1 MGMAC
6 SSEAPQDAAGA
17 SLSPRGAASV
27 QRPEEQDAMRVET
40 VTLEGARVRLEP
52 MREAHADGL
61 VAAGCGLFRFFPF
74 SLDTEDAMRA
84 YVRACAAASPD
95 AGMLPFVTVDRA
107 TRRVVGAT
115 SFLAIEPAHKRLEIG
130 ATWLTPELQRSA
142 LNTEAKLLQ
151 LTHCFERLGC
161 NRVEF
166 KTDERNERSRAA
178 LARIGAKEEGR
189 FRAHMV
195 MPDGRLRTSVWFSVI
210 ASEWP
215 GVKQQLTAKLRD

>member
-1 MGMAC
+1 M
-6 SSEAPQDAAGA
+6 Q
-17 SLSPRGAASV
+17 V
-27 QRPEEQDAMRVET
+27 RP
-40 VTLEGARVRLEP
+40 VTLEGVHVRLEP

-61 VAAGCGLFRFFPF
+61 VAAGCGRGLFRFFPF
-74 SLDTEDAMRA
+74 SLESEEAMRG
-84 YVRACAAASPD
+84 YVSACSAASPEG
-95 AGMLPFVTVDRA
+95 GMLPFTTIERA
-107 TRRVVGAT
+107 SQRIVGAT

-130 ATWLTPELQRSA
+130 ATWITPELQRSA
-142 LNTEAKLLQ
+142 VNTEAKLLQ
-151 LTHCFERLGC
+151 LTHCFEALGC

-189 FRAHMV
+189 FRAHML
-195 MPDGRLRTSVWFSVI
+195 MPDGHLRTSVWFSVI